1 MNLVRCSRCGKKMI
15 AEEFA
20 NHKCDIPIKDVKS
33 IQIEDYT
40 LFDDLD
46 EDDNVVMH
54 LMGS

>member
-1 MNLVRCSRCGKKMI
+1 MI